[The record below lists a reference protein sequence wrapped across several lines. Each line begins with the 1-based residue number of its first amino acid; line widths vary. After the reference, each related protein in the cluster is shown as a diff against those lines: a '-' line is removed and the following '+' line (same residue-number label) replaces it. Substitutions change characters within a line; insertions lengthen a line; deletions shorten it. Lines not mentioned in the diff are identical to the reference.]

1 MNANESKKEVCY
13 GSPVRGR
20 DWQQEWYETA
30 ARTARIRAMKLRKA
44 GFTVSVSNMGPQV
57 TDVGRVN
64 MTMVSILNIP
74 YDVVVPA
81 PAVVIERSR

>member
-1 MNANESKKEVCY
+1 MNAIAKKEEVCY

-20 DWQQEWYETA
+20 DFQQEWYETA

-44 GFTVSVSNMGPQV
+44 GFNVSVSNMGSQV

-64 MTMVSILNIP
+64 MTMVSIFNIP

-81 PAVVIERSR
+81 PARIVERSR